1 MHYFSEKP
9 TSAHRERLI
18 EDILRGKKLVFKTD
32 SGVFSPKKVD
42 KGTKVL
48 VEALELERGDR
59 VLDVGCGYGV
69 IGISV
74 CDEVDSVVMTDINRR
89 AVKLAR
95 ENIKLNNLEDRDIE
109 VFQGDLY
116 EKVRDRKFTKIIS
129 NPPIKAGKDVIHR
142 IVREGKE
149 LLEEGG
155 SIWLVVQ
162 RKHGAKSLAK
172 YMKEVFGNVRT
183 VTVKGGYRVLTSR
196 RED

>member
-1 MHYFSEKP
+1 
-9 TSAHRERLI
+9 
-18 EDILRGKKLVFKTD
+18 
-32 SGVFSPKKVD
+32 
-42 KGTKVL
+42 

-69 IGISV
+69 IGISI

-95 ENIKLNNLEDRDIE
+95 ENVKINNLEDRNIE
-109 VFQGDLY
+109 VLQGDLY
-116 EKVRDRKFTKIIS
+116 EKVKDRKFTKIIS

-142 IVREGKE
+142 IVREGKD

-172 YMKEVFGNVRT
+172 YMEEVFGNVRT
-183 VTVKGGYRVLTSR
+183 VTVKGGYRVLTSKK
-196 RED
+196 ED

>member
-9 TSAHRERLI
+9 TSAQRERLI
-18 EDILRGKKLVFKTD
+18 EAILRGKRFIFKTD

-48 VEALELERGDR
+48 VEALELDKKDKL
-59 VLDVGCGYGV
+59 LDVGCGYGV

-74 CDEVDSVVMTDINRR
+74 CDEVDTVVMTDINRR

-95 ENIKLNNLEDRDIE
+95 ENIKINNLEDRNIE
-109 VFQGDLY
+109 VLHSDLY
-116 EKVRDRKFTKIIS
+116 EKVKDRKFTKIVS
-129 NPPIKAGKDVIHR
+129 NPPIKAGKEVVHR

-149 LLEEGG
+149 LLEKGG

-172 YMKEVFGNVRT
+172 YMGEVFGNVRT

-196 RED
+196 RVD

>member
-9 TSAHRERLI
+9 TSTHRERLI
-18 EDILRGKKLVFKTD
+18 EEVLRGRKFIFKTD

-48 VEALELERGDR
+48 VEALELDKRDKL
-59 VLDVGCGYGV
+59 LDVGCGYGV

-89 AVKLAR
+89 ALRLAR
-95 ENIKLNNLEDRDIE
+95 ENIKLNNLEDRNIE
-109 VFQGDLY
+109 VLYSDLY
-116 EKVRDRKFTKIIS
+116 EKVKDRRFTKIVS
-129 NPPIKAGKDVIHR
+129 NPPIKAGKEVVHR

-149 LLEEGG
+149 LLEKGG

-172 YMKEVFGNVRT
+172 YMEEVFGNVRT
-183 VTVKGGYRVLTSR
+183 VTVKGGYRVLTSE